1 MCAARA
7 CCTLRRMKPVLILQH
22 LDADGPAYLDTWL
35 RREGRSFELFN
46 SQAGQSFPDSMQDYA
61 ALAVL
66 GGEMS
71 ANDPLPSLRQAER
84 LILQAMH
91 LQRPVIGHCLGGQLM
106 ARALGAQVASS
117 PLPEIGWHRVRLR
130 PGEAAQ
136 SWFGGQ
142 QELVVFQWHY
152 DAFDL
157 PEGAEPLASS
167 DACPCQ
173 AFAIGPH
180 LAMQFH
186 VELDEEKLSAWTS
199 THDERFLAAN
209 IVPTVHSAA
218 RMRAGL
224 AERLEGQQSLA
235 ARIYARWLVLADQAA
250 R

>member
-1 MCAARA
+1 
-7 CCTLRRMKPVLILQH
+7 MKPVLILQH

-35 RREGRSFELFN
+35 RQAGRPFELFN
-46 SQAGQSFPDSMQDYA
+46 SQAGQHFPDSMQDYA

-106 ARALGAQVASS
+106 ARALGATVGSS
-117 PLPEIGWHRVRLR
+117 PLPEIGWHRMWLR
-130 PGEAAQ
+130 PSPAAL
-136 SWFGGQ
+136 SWFGEQ
-142 QELVVFQWHY
+142 RELVVFQWHY

-157 PEGAEPLASS
+157 PEGAEPLGFS

-186 VELDEEKLSAWTS
+186 VELDEAKLTAWIS
-199 THDERFLAAN
+199 SHDERFLAAAV
-209 IVPTVHSAA
+209 VPTVQDAA
-218 RMRAGL
+218 QMRAGL
-224 AERLEGQQSLA
+224 AEHLQAQQRLA
-235 ARIYARWLVLADQAA
+235 ARLYARWIALADQAA